1 MTTVHPIK
9 PTHLR
14 LWLPP
19 KGWRFLIILLLILG
33 ILFRFVNID
42 HKIYW
47 TDEVYTSLRISGYTE
62 KEFLTKVAN
71 GQAITQKELH
81 SYQKVNANKTIFDTV
96 NGLALE
102 ESQMTP
108 LYFILIR
115 FWAQLLGDSIATV
128 RSFSALINLLS
139 IPLVYW
145 LCVELFQS
153 SLVGWVALGL
163 FSVSPLQIVYAQE
176 ARPYSLFVAAILL
189 SHIALL
195 RSLRLKTNKSYG
207 FYALTVVLGLYSH
220 LLFAFVALG
229 HGIYVL
235 LTEKFRWT
243 PTVKNYILTSA
254 IAVLG
259 FTPWIVVLLRYS
271 KSATDKLSW
280 QSFKLSHLDT
290 LKNWILNIVRVFFDV
305 GLYTNYSQTYLIF
318 LLPALLISIILIVY
332 ALYFLL
338 QKNDLKKTSYFLLIS
353 IILLPTIT
361 ILYDLVKGSFLSMVT
376 RYYLPSAIGIE
387 LAVSYL
393 ISTQITESTRKKLWQ
408 GIFILMTSLG
418 LFSGVIMTQNS
429 TWWNKYTLS
438 DTLKIAPL
446 IKSSK
451 STLVVTDF
459 EPQNSGDFT
468 YEIGSLMCLSY
479 QLDPQIKY
487 MVVLSPNMPQ
497 IYQTLFSDIF
507 LYNPAPTLTNRL
519 TNDLNWKL
527 KFLYESHQYPRMF
540 LWKLERRSRS

>member
-9 PTHLR
+9 PTHLS

-19 KGWRFLIILLLILG
+19 KGWRFIIILLLILG

-47 TDEVYTSLRISGYTE
+47 IDEVYTSLRISGYTE
-62 KEFLTKVAN
+62 KEFIQKVGK
-71 GQAITQKELH
+71 GQALTQKELH
-81 SYQKVNANKTIFDTV
+81 LYQKINSKKTIFDTV
-96 NGLALE
+96 NGLAVE
-102 ESQMTP
+102 EPQMTP

-115 FWAQLLGDSIATV
+115 FWAQLLGDSIAIV

-145 LCVELFQS
+145 LCVELFES

-195 RSLRLKTNKSYG
+195 RSLGLKTQKSYG

-229 HGIYVL
+229 HGIYIL
-235 LTEKFRWT
+235 LIEKLRWT
-243 PTVKNYILTSA
+243 PTVKNYIGASA

-259 FTPWIVVLLRYS
+259 FAPWIFVLIRYG
-271 KSATDKLSW
+271 KSAIDKLSW
-280 QSFKLSHLDT
+280 QSFKLSPLDSLKHLIINMDR
-290 LKNWILNIVRVFFDV
+290 IFFDV
-305 GLYTNYSQTYLIF
+305 GLYTNYSKTYLIIF
-318 LLPALLISIILIVY
+318 LPTLLITIILSVY
-332 ALYFLL
+332 ALYFLMK
-338 QKNDLKKTSYFLLIS
+338 QVPLKFSYFLLIS
-353 IILLPTIT
+353 IFLFPTIT
-361 ILYDLVKGSFLSMVT
+361 TLYDLLKGGSRSSVT
-376 RYYLPSAIGIE
+376 RYYLPSMIGIE
-387 LAVSYL
+387 LAVAYL
-393 ISTQITESTRKKLWQ
+393 ITTQITERQRKKLGQ
-408 GIFILMTSLG
+408 GIFIVMTSLG
-418 LFSGVIMTQNS
+418 VISGVIMTQNS

-438 DTLKIAPL
+438 DTMKIAPL

-459 EPQNSGDFT
+459 DPQKYGDLT

-479 QLDPQIKY
+479 QLEPQIKY
-487 MVVLSPNMPQ
+487 MVVPSPNPPQ
-497 IYQTLFSDIF
+497 ISPNEFSDIF
-507 LYNPAPTLTNRL
+507 LYNPSQTLTN
-519 TNDLNWKL
+519 NWGNSPNWKL
-527 KFLYESHQYPRMF
+527 KLVYQPPDAKMF
-540 LWKLERRSRS
+540 LWKLEPRSR

>member
-1 MTTVHPIK
+1 MTTVHPIQ
-9 PTHLR
+9 PTPIR
-14 LWLPP
+14 LGLPP
-19 KGWRFLIILLLILG
+19 KGWRFLIIILLIFG
-33 ILFRFVNID
+33 ILFRLVNID

-62 KEFLTKVAN
+62 KEFLQNVAK
-71 GQAITQKELH
+71 GEAITQKELH
-81 SYQKVNANKTIFDTV
+81 SYQKLNANKTVFDTV
-96 NGLALE
+96 KGLALE
-102 ESQMTP
+102 EPQMTP

-115 FWAQLLGDSIATV
+115 FWAQLFGDSIATI
-128 RSFSALINLLS
+128 RSFSAVINLLS
-139 IPLVYW
+139 FPLVYW

-189 SHIALL
+189 SHIALWRAL
-195 RSLRLKTNKSYG
+195 GLKTNKSYG

-235 LTEKFRWT
+235 LIEKSRWT
-243 PTVKNYILTSA
+243 PTVKNYIWASA
-254 IAVLG
+254 IALLG
-259 FTPWIVVLLRYS
+259 FTPWIFVLLRYS
-271 KSATDKLSW
+271 KSATEKLSW
-280 QSFKLSHLDT
+280 QSFKFSPLDI
-290 LKNWILNIVRVFFDV
+290 LKNWILNIVRIFFDV
-305 GLYTNYSQTYLIF
+305 GFYTNYSKMHLIF
-318 LLPALLISIILIVY
+318 LLPCLLISLLLIVY
-332 ALYFLL
+332 ALYFLFKKKPL
-338 QKNDLKKTSYFLLIS
+338 KNPFYFLLIS
-353 IILLPTIT
+353 IILLPCIT
-361 ILYDLVKGSFLSMVT
+361 LLYDIGKGSFLSLVT

-393 ISTQITESTRKKLWQ
+393 ISSQITESTRKKLWQ

-487 MVVLSPNMPQ
+487 QVVLSPNMPQ
-497 IYQTLFSDIF
+497 FSQNDFSDLF
-507 LYNPAPTLTNRL
+507 LYNPAPMLTNSL